1 MGKRG
6 RPRTFTDD
14 EFKRF
19 YENAENSQDV
29 ASNFG
34 ITTQSVHYHVQ
45 RMGLRA
51 IQTKNMMLNSLEAIE
66 MFNEFRWTVTIK
78 DLAEKHGLDRT
89 SIRNRLNSAIHMI
102 WIEKSVSETYEP
114 YQKLPKPPNCQHI
127 KIYHLIVAG
136 IADNK
141 TAGEM
146 VELTGV
152 PMRKVREVLSLIKG
166 GKSKAGRRASC

>member
-1 MGKRG
+1 MAKRG
-6 RPRTFTDD
+6 RPRSFTDG
-14 EFKRF
+14 EFKRY

-45 RMGLRA
+45 RMGLEP
-51 IQTKNMMLNSLEAIE
+51 IQTRNMMLNSLEAIE
-66 MFNEFRWTVTIK
+66 MFNEFKWTVTIK
-78 DLAEKHGLDRT
+78 DLADKHGLDRA
-89 SIRNRLNSAIHMI
+89 SIRNRLNTAIHMI
-102 WIEKSVSETYEP
+102 WIEKSVSEIYEP
-114 YQKLPKPPNCQHI
+114 YQELPKPPNCQHI

-141 TAGEM
+141 TTQEM

-152 PMRKVREVLSLIKG
+152 PMRKVREVLNLVKG
-166 GKSKAGRRASC
+166 DKPKSGRRASC